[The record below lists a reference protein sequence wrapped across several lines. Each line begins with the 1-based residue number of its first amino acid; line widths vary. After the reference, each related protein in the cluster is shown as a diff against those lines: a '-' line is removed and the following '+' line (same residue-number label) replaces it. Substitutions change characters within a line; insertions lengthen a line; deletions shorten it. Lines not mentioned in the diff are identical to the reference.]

1 MSTSQSWEGISN
13 WKKKILPCFYFLSFY
28 NMRFWQNL
36 AEKPDY
42 PSCGIQ
48 SENMPLSSLIR
59 VV

>member
-1 MSTSQSWEGISN
+1 
-13 WKKKILPCFYFLSFY
+13 
-28 NMRFWQNL
+28 MRFWQNL

-42 PSCGIQ
+42 PYCGIQ